1 MPADAGAPFGDGGG
15 VELAQGFVEPVLVAG
30 GRRDRVGVAGG
41 ARVVRGDVGGG
52 APHLD
57 GRDQGG
63 CGLALVGQPRRRRP
77 VAGVLAD
84 GVGEVDDV
92 RCPAGQVGAPGGVVA
107 QGVGDAVQPRQR
119 PSAGG
124 PRQAPGEDGGR
135 VGRVVEGL
143 GGDGVG
149 QDLFGVGV
157 VGGQE

>member
-1 MPADAGAPFGDGGG
+1 
-15 VELAQGFVEPVLVAG
+15 
-30 GRRDRVGVAGG
+30 
-41 ARVVRGDVGGG
+41 
-52 APHLD
+52 
-57 GRDQGG
+57 
-63 CGLALVGQPRRRRP
+63 

-92 RCPAGQVGAPGGVVA
+92 RCPAGQVGAPGWGGRA
-107 QGVGDAVQPRQR
+107 GCPGRGAATATALGRR
-119 PSAGG
+119 PL
-124 PRQAPGEDGGR
+124 QAPGEDGGR